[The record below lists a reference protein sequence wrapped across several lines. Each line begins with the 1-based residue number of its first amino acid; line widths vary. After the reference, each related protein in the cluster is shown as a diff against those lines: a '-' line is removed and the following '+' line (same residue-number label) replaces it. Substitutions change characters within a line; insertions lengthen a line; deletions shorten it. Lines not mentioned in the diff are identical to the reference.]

1 MTALGKRLVLDPQYA
16 AKKAVLVPAMQDIM
30 RATHPSQWVAT
41 FEAAYN
47 KLVLPVGTVEDDPT
61 PKPKEPIEPLR
72 PKNPAGEGKKE
83 PTTML
88 EAVSQS
94 LGDDIED

>member
-1 MTALGKRLVLDPQYA
+1 
-16 AKKAVLVPAMQDIM
+16 MQDIM

-47 KLVLPVGTVEDDPT
+47 KLVLPAGAETPK

>member
-1 MTALGKRLVLDPQYA
+1 
-16 AKKAVLVPAMQDIM
+16 VP
-30 RATHPSQWVAT
+30 
-41 FEAAYN
+41 
-47 KLVLPVGTVEDDPT
+47 DDPN